1 MPPAP
6 ALSAPTQR
14 TDGVLPVPALTAP
27 LAVPTQRY
35 RSILLVVTG
44 ECGTSDAPRVA
55 SQLAARDSSTL
66 RVLALDGAE
75 RELTSSPDA
84 VAQFVC
90 RTAVHHAADLIV
102 LDQMHDIGDTTP
114 ACTTRMSVIRHAP
127 TAVLALGPGAGQ
139 AARDV
144 LLATDFSRASIKAAR
159 ETLRVAMPRN
169 VHLVHVAT
177 TRRALSFGA
186 SGNASANDAAT
197 AMLFGAMVP
206 TLAIAPDV
214 QVNCV
219 TLTGDPA
226 IALLEFGERVHADLI
241 GVGRHGRHGGPNT
254 ELGPIA
260 SEVTRRATCS
270 VFVPAGGERADR
282 LTVA

>member
-1 MPPAP
+1 MPPVPAPSAPTPRTDGILPAP
-6 ALSAPTQR
+6 ALTQ
-14 TDGVLPVPALTAP
+14 PF
-27 LAVPTQRY
+27 AVSPQRY

-66 RVLALDGAE
+66 RVLSLDDAAH
-75 RELTSSPDA
+75 ELTSSPDA
-84 VAQFVC
+84 VAAYVC

-102 LDQMHDIGDTTP
+102 LDRMHDMNETTL
-114 ACTTRMSVIRHAP
+114 ACTTRMSIIRHAP
-127 TAVLALGPGAGQ
+127 TAVLALGAGARET
-139 AARDV
+139 AHDV

-159 ETLRVAMPRN
+159 EALRVAMPRR
-169 VHLVHVAT
+169 VHLAHVAT
-177 TRRALSFGA
+177 TRPALTFGV

-206 TLAIAPDV
+206 TLAIAPNV

-219 TLTGDPA
+219 TLTGHPVA
-226 IALLEFGERVHADLI
+226 ALLEFGERVHADLI

-260 SEVTRRATCS
+260 AEVTRRAACS